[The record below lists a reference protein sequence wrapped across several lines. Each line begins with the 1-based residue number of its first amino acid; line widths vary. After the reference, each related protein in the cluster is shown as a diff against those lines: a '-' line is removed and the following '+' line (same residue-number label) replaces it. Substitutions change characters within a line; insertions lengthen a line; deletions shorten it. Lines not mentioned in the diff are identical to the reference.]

1 MSLVTYELATPSSS
15 YFDFAQAVAIRR
27 MALNLSDQPA
37 YLLESE
43 TTLQLENIPDL
54 CKCMLFDFLWNTV
67 HASMKP

>member
-1 MSLVTYELATPSSS
+1 MSLVTYELAAPSSS

-43 TTLQLENIPDL
+43 TTLQIPSEEHLSASLPGENVSRLSVAIQ
-54 CKCMLFDFLWNTV
+54 W
-67 HASMKP
+67 